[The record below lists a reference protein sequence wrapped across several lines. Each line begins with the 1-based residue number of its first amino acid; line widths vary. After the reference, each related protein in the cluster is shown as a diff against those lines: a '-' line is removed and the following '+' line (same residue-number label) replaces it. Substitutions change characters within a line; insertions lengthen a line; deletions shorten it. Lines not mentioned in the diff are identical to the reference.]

1 MTRREMESP
10 QHATTSIPS
19 LAPPGEVIRL
29 LVSLMGEA
37 EAGAMFTAGE
47 SGTHMTPAPNSSS
60 HPGVFNSMLLLVS
73 VALCKLLFQTCTV
86 EVECQVLGEGDQ

>member
-37 EAGAMFTAGE
+37 EAGAMFEDTRHSAVYTFFSPSNTTCKIPRTQATRPTLQQHLCCPGPSPFFSQHLRPAG
-47 SGTHMTPAPNSSS
+47 G
-60 HPGVFNSMLLLVS
+60 
-73 VALCKLLFQTCTV
+73 
-86 EVECQVLGEGDQ
+86 